1 MRRNTMLQKINKSF
15 LIGAF
20 AIILAATLWS
30 LDGILI
36 RPNFYSF
43 PAINIVFIEH
53 VLWALLLSPFLFL
66 WWKKIKT
73 LSKRSYFDILWVCFF
88 WWLLGTLAIT
98 EAYFAGF
105 RWETTLSTIIILQKL
120 QPIFALFLARIV
132 LKEKLTDRFYI
143 SAVIAIGCAYMI
155 AFGWQGREF
164 FNVDFFTTPAFYA
177 ILAAFAFWSSTVLGK
192 DLVDHLWFS
201 TTTAIRFAVT
211 SILALIAIVIFWDI
225 STISS
230 FESLHWKLFWVI
242 VFTSGAVAMFIY
254 YLGLRRVNASSATL
268 FELAWPLSGIFFDWY
283 FNGNILNSTQIIF
296 SIILLLC
303 FFVIIQEQKK

>member
-1 MRRNTMLQKINKSF
+1 MLQHINKNF
-15 LIGAF
+15 LIGAL

-36 RPNFYSF
+36 RPNFYNF
-43 PAINIVFIEH
+43 PAINIVLIEH

-73 LSKRSYFDILWVCFF
+73 LSRRSYFDILWVCFF
-88 WWLLGTLAIT
+88 WGLLGTLAIT

-132 LKEKLTDRFYI
+132 LGEKLSNRFYI
-143 SAVIAIGCAYMI
+143 WATVAVVSAYMI
-155 AFGWQGREF
+155 AFWGMWKEF
-164 FNVDFFTTPAFYA
+164 FNTDFFTTPAFYA
-177 ILAAFAFWSSTVLGK
+177 ILAAFAFGSSTVLGK

-201 TTTAIRFAVT
+201 TTAAIRFAVT
-211 SILALIAIVIFWDI
+211 SILAVITILILWDI

-296 SIILLLC
+296 SVILLFC
-303 FFVIIQEQKK
+303 FFMIIEEQKK